1 MTEKRD
7 ITICIRLTAGEHTT
21 LCALRA
27 WLESQSAYHR
37 PSLSDTVRMCM
48 DVAWSSRLPNSK
60 QNHAHKNQ

>member
-21 LCALRA
+21 LCALRD

-48 DVAWSSRLPNSK
+48 HVAWSSRLP
-60 QNHAHKNQ
+60 QLQEKNAQ